1 MVTTP
6 ENFGLPARRDEFRDK
21 AAGLDQEKPIGMD
34 AARANSLRIDEIP
47 LFARLA
53 QGRWDDLERHITIL
67 HFAPGDRIVE
77 EGAENPGRLYV
88 VLEGE
93 VSLCNRGQAFSTHT
107 MADYEIA
114 VRGKNEVLAAI
125 SFLDGEAFSSSA
137 YAKTPLTLAVI
148 DFSSE
153 PLPPASRKLRAW
165 LVAELRRQLT
175 SGLRHSI
182 SDRLGSLQQ
191 EAEFARYKNAVGR
204 IVVTTLAILSFYTL
218 LLSLLP
224 QFMVALTVNFAIS
237 PFIIIIFSA
246 VMGPVILYSGFP
258 PSFFGLQTANWK
270 SALGFSVLVS
280 LAFIAAGA
288 LLKWILINTTET
300 FAGLSLFGV
309 ADVKEDMHQ
318 VMMSPLYWVAVG
330 LYLVL
335 TPIQEFVAR
344 SCLQAPLYAFLN
356 GTEFWRRIWSILV
369 SNLVFAA
376 AHSHISF
383 AFAIAAFIPGL
394 FWGWIFARTNSLIAA
409 AASHFMIGGAGIF
422 LFGIEE
428 VVAKL
433 MG

>member
-1 MVTTP
+1 MDIA
-6 ENFGLPARRDEFRDK
+6 FSHDFPA
-21 AAGLDQEKPIGMD
+21 DQ
-34 AARANSLRIDEIP
+34 IP
-47 LFARLA
+47 LFARLPKDRRDA
-53 QGRWDDLERHITIL
+53 LDQHIKIRRFAAGERI
-67 HFAPGDRIVE
+67 FE
-77 EGAENPGRLYV
+77 EGEPNPGRLYI

-93 VSLCNRGQAFSTHT
+93 ASLCNRGMSFSSHK

-114 VRGKNEVLAAI
+114 VRGKNEVFGAI
-125 SFLDGEAFSSSA
+125 SFLDGEPFSSSA
-137 YAKTPLTLAVI
+137 LAKTPLTLAAL
-148 DFSSE
+148 DFSATS
-153 PLPPASRKLRAW
+153 LPPASRKLRAW

-175 SGLRHSI
+175 GDLRLSI
-182 SDRLGSLQQ
+182 AGRLGSLQH

-204 IVVTTLAILSFYTL
+204 IVVTTLSLLSFYTL
-218 LLSLLP
+218 LLSVLP

-237 PFIIIIFSA
+237 PFIIAMFAA
-246 VMGPVILYSGFP
+246 VMGPVIVYSGFP
-258 PSFFGLQTANWK
+258 LSFFGLQTANWK
-270 SALGFSVLVS
+270 RALGFSVAVS

-288 LLKWILINTTET
+288 LLKWTLIHTTQT
-300 FAGLSLFGV
+300 FSGLSLFGV
-309 ADVKEDMHQ
+309 ADVKVGMHE

-335 TPIQEFVAR
+335 TPLQEFVAR
-344 SCLQAPLYAFLN
+344 CCLQAPLHAFLN
-356 GTEFWRRIWSILV
+356 GTETWRRIWSILV